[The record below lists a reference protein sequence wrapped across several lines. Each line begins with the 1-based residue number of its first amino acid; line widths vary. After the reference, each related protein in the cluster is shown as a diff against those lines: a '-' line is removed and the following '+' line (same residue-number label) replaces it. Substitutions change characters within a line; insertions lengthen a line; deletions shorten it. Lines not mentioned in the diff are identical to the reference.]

1 VTLKP
6 SASTTPPF
14 GGLRSA
20 IRGEIVERE
29 DGSPAARENNHKRW
43 QEGTTLMNTM
53 YRTIAAALC
62 ALSMGLAGVAARAA
76 PGPEYSYRLLYELSR
91 TEFQRVNR
99 LCSIAFNDKGH
110 AAWIRN
116 GITFPDG
123 TSDLNVRQL
132 WFHDGTQTRLLWSST
147 AANWVAGQDEFY
159 PDCSGTSNV
168 AGGSTVALNDD
179 DLLTVLVGARSG
191 APSTQPGQNPPEF
204 FWFDASQDPAP
215 VLRTGQSASTG
226 NFPSYGRG
234 INLNDQGQIGFHA
247 VTNGGTSNA
256 GWLLTATDGLTSQ
269 SGGFPSLEGNWA
281 AATLINDTGWIV
293 SSFGTGG
300 GCPANDAC
308 TVLLSVLDTT
318 RNDALRLRSVTIGPG
333 SAWMGGGGVQ
343 RGLGFNDRG
352 LVSIQGVGNQ
362 TVCYPPRLSV
372 FDVGPDPR
380 EHLIA
385 GVGTA
390 IQMREPGGCS
400 NMLVT
405 GTAMNDWNHVVFGAD
420 TEPDGVNNPHI
431 WIADLSGNPFRRLVP
446 RGPVSDPA
454 TELDVGGGRRIA
466 ANTNPWI
473 GAESLNKKG
482 QLAINTWF
490 YDLTSPGSGTQQGI
504 LVATPCEGCSPGSPA
519 SPLEALPGG
528 GGRFDGCRWTVA
540 GGPLA
545 PGQAVQCAAWQAAP
559 PAIGH
564 DFAVEGDGPRFATAM
579 IPVPLPGGDD
589 SFTIEFDGGTFPLAA
604 GQVFRFTDHVPSG
617 VSAFR
622 ITGIDLVP
630 DATDPVVT
638 RVTHVASTD
647 VDFTVTVVPVDLNE
661 TPIASFTLRSAVI
674 AGCKS
679 VTGTV
684 TLSEPAPATG
694 ATVTISDTLAEATPP
709 ASVRFPAGAVTR
721 SFTVNSLPVAAN
733 RSGTVS
739 VTLGPQALS
748 RPLTLRPMGPLSVS
762 LSPTSVTGGAGVAG
776 VARLEC
782 RAGPAP
788 ITVNLSSTDAAVASP
803 TIASIVIPVGAQSG
817 EFAVATS
824 PVLARTTSRIGATAN
839 GISKLRTLTVLPA
852 ASVSP
857 TRLSFGSVAL
867 GSTST
872 LVATLSNRSDA
883 PFTVTGISL
892 SGTGASAFSQANDC
906 PAALLGNSTCT
917 ISVTFAPTAAVSR
930 SARLSIG
937 TTATSSPLAVS
948 LSGTGIVP

>member
-1 VTLKP
+1 
-6 SASTTPPF
+6 
-14 GGLRSA
+14 
-20 IRGEIVERE
+20 
-29 DGSPAARENNHKRW
+29 
-43 QEGTTLMNTM
+43 MNTM
-53 YRTIAAALC
+53 YRTTAAALC

-76 PGPEYSYRLLYELSR
+76 PGPEYSYRLLYELTR

-99 LCSIAFNDKGH
+99 LCGIAFNDKGH

-116 GITFPDG
+116 GVTFPDG

-132 WFHDGTQTRLLWSST
+132 WFHDGTQARLLWSST
-147 AANWVAGQDEFY
+147 TASWVAGQDEFY

-179 DLLTVLVGARSG
+179 DLLVVQVEVRSG
-191 APSTQPGQNPPEF
+191 APSAQPGQDPPEF
-204 FWFDASQDPAP
+204 LWIDASRDPAP
-215 VLRTGQSASTG
+215 VLRTVQAPQFYT
-226 NFPSYGRG
+226 PSV
-234 INLNDQGQIGFHA
+234 NLNAAGQIGIGS
-247 VTNGGTSNA
+247 VTNGGTRDA
-256 GWLLTATDGLTSQ
+256 GWLLTATDGVASQ
-269 SGGFPSLEGNWA
+269 SGGFVDLESWLQRGA
-281 AATLINDTGWIV
+281 VVNDRGWVV
-293 SSFGTGG
+293 SSYGTGG
-300 GCPANDAC
+300 GCPANDTC
-308 TVLLSVLDTT
+308 TVLLTVLDTT
-318 RNDALRLRSVTIGPG
+318 RNDALRLRSITVGPG

-343 RGLGFNDRG
+343 RSLGFNNRG
-352 LVSIQGVGNQ
+352 LVSIQGQGNQ
-362 TVCYPPRLSV
+362 AACYPPRLSV
-372 FDVGPDPR
+372 FDVGPEPQ
-380 EHLIA
+380 EYLIA
-385 GVGTA
+385 GAGTP

-400 NMLVT
+400 SSLVS
-405 GTAMNDWNHVVFGAD
+405 GSAMNDWNHLVFGAD
-420 TEPDGVNNPHI
+420 TEPDGVNNAPL
-431 WIADLSGNPFRRLVP
+431 WIADLSGNPFRRVVP
-446 RGPVSDPA
+446 RGPSETV
-454 TELDVGGGRRIA
+454 DVGGGRRIA

-473 GAESLNKKG
+473 GAESLNERG

-490 YDLTSPGSGTQQGI
+490 YDITAPGSGTQQGI
-504 LVATPCEGCSPGSPA
+504 LVATPCEGCSPGTPA

-528 GGRFDGCRWTVA
+528 GGRFDGCRWTAA
-540 GGPLA
+540 GGTPA

-564 DFAVEGDGPRFATAM
+564 NFAVEGDGPRFATVM

-589 SFTIEFDGGTFPLAA
+589 SFTIEFEGGTFPLAA

-617 VSAFR
+617 VPAFR
-622 ITGIDLVP
+622 ITGIDLAP
-630 DATDPVVT
+630 DATDPAVT
-638 RVTHVASTD
+638 RVTHIASTD
-647 VDFTVTVVPVDLNE
+647 LDFTVTVVPVDLNE

-721 SFTVNSLPVAAN
+721 SFTVKSLPVAAN

-739 VTLGPQALS
+739 VTLGPQTVS

-776 VARLEC
+776 VAKLEC
-782 RAGPAP
+782 RAGPGP
-788 ITVNLSSTDAAVASP
+788 ITVNLTSTDAALASP
-803 TIASIVIPVGAQSG
+803 TVASIVIPVGAQSG
-817 EFAVATS
+817 AFAVTTS
-824 PVLARTTSRIGATAN
+824 SVLARTTSKIGATAN

-852 ASVSP
+852 ATVSP

-872 LVATLSNRSDA
+872 LVATLWNRSGA

-906 PAALLGNSTCT
+906 PAVLPGNSSCT